1 MGYSVRKISTN
12 DDLMTTREAGEKLGV
27 AVRTVQLW
35 VEAGLL
41 PAWRTAGGHRRIA
54 RDAVDAL
61 VAERALMLGSV
72 PTSSGKTPVQARILV
87 VEDDPIM
94 LRLTVQVIMAWK
106 LPIELTTAVNGF
118 EGLLRIGEVRPDLVI
133 TDLNM
138 PGMDGFQMLQTLK
151 RAGSGYESLKVLV
164 ISVLSPQEVAERGG
178 LPADVVFLPK
188 PVHYG
193 ELETLV
199 RRYVM
204 DAPKPRSKQP
214 A

>member
-1 MGYSVRKISTN
+1 MRKISTN

-61 VAERALMLGSV
+61 VAERAQMLGSV
-72 PTSSGKTPVQARILV
+72 PPPSGKTPVLARILV

-151 RAGSGYESLKVLV
+151 RPGSGYESLKVLV
-164 ISVLSPQEVAERGG
+164 VSVLRPQEVAERGG

-193 ELETLV
+193 ELEALV
-199 RRYVM
+199 RQYVVG
-204 DAPKPRSKQP
+204 
-214 A
+214 

>member
-1 MGYSVRKISTN
+1 MRRIATN

-61 VAERALMLGSV
+61 VAQRAQMSGSV
-72 PTSSGKTPVQARILV
+72 QASGGKPPTLTRILV
-87 VEDDPIM
+87 VEDDPTM

-106 LPIELTTAVNGF
+106 LPLELRTAANGF
-118 EGLLRIGEVRPDLVI
+118 EGLLRIGEARPDLVI
-133 TDLNM
+133 TDLHM
-138 PGMDGFQMLQTLK
+138 PGMNGFQMLNTLK
-151 RAGSGYESLKVLV
+151 RPGSGYETLKVV
-164 ISVLSPQEVAERGG
+164 VVSVLSAQEIADGGG
-178 LPADVVFLPK
+178 LPSGITFLPK

-193 ELETLV
+193 ELEALV
-199 RRYVM
+199 RECMVAGAY
-204 DAPKPRSKQP
+204 
-214 A
+214 